1 MNNNKKI
8 FVAAIALIDWQ
19 GKVLLTS
26 RSRSKIYSDCWE
38 FPGGKIKKNENADD
52 AIIRELKEELDLD
65 VLKQSLKPLTFTFY
79 NYKEFEA
86 VIFFYVCRLWK
97 GNAVSKE
104 GQKLLW
110 VKLSQINSYK
120 MLPANK
126 KLVVSLINYS
136 K

>member
-1 MNNNKKI
+1 MNNKKKI
-8 FVAAIALIDWQ
+8 LVAAIALIDWQ

-26 RSRSKIYSDCWE
+26 RSISKSFSDCWE

-52 AIIRELKEELDLD
+52 TIIRELKEEFDLD
-65 VLKQSLKPLTFTFY
+65 VQKQSLKPLTFTFY
-79 NYKEFEA
+79 NYEEFEA
-86 VIFFYVCRLWK
+86 VFFFYVCRLWK
-97 GNAVSKE
+97 GTAVSKE

>member
-120 MLPANK
+120 MR
-126 KLVVSLINYS
+126 
-136 K
+136 